1 MKLLDRITLE
11 SVDLAQLHG
20 VCIIPQQY
28 LLLDDWSYNSHY
40 TVPKGTVLCN
50 DDSSMLHMDGHKL
63 LLVKHELSDNIHAAI
78 TQIAAT
84 TRDYLSSS
92 TRESWPSPLI
102 PRQVFEEA
110 SVLSPVEEMLDVVMD
125 AGHLHTISNRPRI
138 DMRYEEALMPISRAK
153 KIANN
158 AHRHL
163 AMHSET
169 WQQRTLTGIYPKK
182 VMARLSEDEWQLY
195 ENKVYARLLDKLY
208 RFLKHR
214 RVELIEQKQNIED
227 GLNLEGGEGL
237 YYKLADVLYKLW
249 GENWRNSSA
258 DNTLEQLDETI
269 KALNALIDKLSLLRQ
284 VGIYL
289 KIPKAAQVPDQ
300 LHMTNILSHDQH
312 YRHIARLWNSLYSFK
327 ERNYTAA
334 EKLEHMLNL
343 QKDYS
348 VFSLLIIC
356 RAFESLGFNFFVKGK
371 DAFIFTKKALK
382 VNVVLDHSQSWVVSS
397 GLSKHPIRVIPILN
411 QPIKSIVNNNNN
423 NNSEKLYIFYL
434 IGSENT
440 EISKDVGS
448 NHHIHANPLDFKM
461 IESFS
466 IELFRWLYLDALSNY
481 AKSLTLGRLPQSV
494 KSVLDKT
501 DGLEKLNDK
510 YTVLRHISISDMEK
524 INIACDQVN
533 TQTTFKEIKDKM
545 DTLSLFYRCPLCDGD
560 TDFESREYRSFKAIC
575 KNNACGVLFFIKSDA
590 QKHRRFELKTSND
603 TSCEKGRWQI
613 EFTLLD
619 DEDNNKK

>member
-11 SVDLAQLHG
+11 SVDIAQFHG
-20 VCIIPQQY
+20 VYIIPQQY
-28 LLLDDWSYNSHY
+28 LLLEDWSYNSHY

-63 LLVKHELSDNIHAAI
+63 LLVKQELSDNIHAAI

-92 TRESWPSPLI
+92 TRGSWPSPLI
-102 PRQVFEEA
+102 PRQIFEEA
-110 SVLSPVEEMLDVVMD
+110 SILSPVEEMLDVVMD

-214 RVELIEQKQNIED
+214 RAELIEQKQNIED

-258 DNTLEQLDETI
+258 NNTLEQLEETM
-269 KALNALIDKLSLLRQ
+269 KSLNALIGKLSLLRQ
-284 VGIYL
+284 AGIYL

-312 YRHIARLWNSLYSFK
+312 YRHIARLWNSLYSVK
-327 ERNYTAA
+327 ARNYTAA
-334 EKLEHMLNL
+334 EKLEYMLNL

-348 VFSLLIIC
+348 IFSLLIIC
-356 RAFESLGFNFFVKGK
+356 RAFESLGFNFSVKEK
-371 DAFIFTKKALK
+371 DTFIFTKRAFIVKII
-382 VNVVLDHSQSWVVSS
+382 LDHSHSWIVSS
-397 GLSKHPIRVIPILN
+397 NLSEYPIRIIPILN
-411 QPIKSIVNNNNN
+411 QPMKSIVNNSNK
-423 NNSEKLYIFYL
+423 SEKLYLFYL
-434 IGSENT
+434 IGRENT
-440 EISKDVGS
+440 ESAKDVGL
-448 NHHIHANPLDFKM
+448 NHHIHANPLNFKM
-461 IESFS
+461 IELFA
-466 IELFRWLYLDALSNY
+466 IELFRWLYQDVLSNY
-481 AKSLTLGRLPQSV
+481 AESLTFGRLPQSV
-494 KSVLDKT
+494 KSILEKT
-501 DGLEKLNDK
+501 DGLERFNDK
-510 YTVLRHISISDMEK
+510 YAVIRDINISDMEK

-533 TQTTFKEIKDKM
+533 TETIFKEIKDKV
-545 DTLSLFYRCPLCDGD
+545 DALRLFYKCPLCDCN
-560 TDFESREYRSFKAIC
+560 TDFESRKYRSFKVRC
-575 KNNACGVLFFIKSDA
+575 RNDACGILFFIKIDA
-590 QKHRRFELKTSND
+590 QKKRRFELKISND
-603 TSCEKGRWQI
+603 NSGEKGRWQI
-613 EFTLLD
+613 EFPLLD
-619 DEDNNKK
+619 NEDDNNY

>member
-11 SVDLAQLHG
+11 SVDIAELHG
-20 VCIIPQQY
+20 GDIIPQQY

-50 DDSSMLHMDGHKL
+50 DESSTLHIDGHKL

-102 PRQVFEEA
+102 PRKVFEEA
-110 SVLSPVEEMLDVVMD
+110 SVLSPVEEMLDAVID
-125 AGHLHTISNRPRI
+125 AGHLHAISNHPRI

-227 GLNLEGGEGL
+227 GLNLEVGEGL
-237 YYKLADVLYKLW
+237 YYKLAYVLYKLW

-258 DNTLEQLDETI
+258 DSTLEQLDETI
-269 KALNALIDKLSLLRQ
+269 KALNALIYKLSLFRQ

-289 KIPKAAQVPDQ
+289 KIPKAAEVPDQ

-312 YRHIARLWNSLYSFK
+312 YRHIARLWNSLYSVR
-327 ERNYTAA
+327 ERNYTAV

-356 RAFESLGFNFFVKGK
+356 RAFENLGFNFSITGK
-371 DAFIFTKKALK
+371 DAFVFVKKALK
-382 VNVVLDHSQSWVVSS
+382 VKIVLDQSQSWVVSS

-411 QPIKSIVNNNNN
+411 EPIKSIVNNK
-423 NNSEKLYIFYL
+423 SEKFYIFYL

-440 EISKDVGS
+440 EISKDVES
-448 NHHIHANPLDFKM
+448 KHHIHANPLNFKM
-461 IESFS
+461 IEYFS
-466 IELFRWLYLDALSNY
+466 IELFKWLYQDVLSNY
-481 AKSLTLGRLPQSV
+481 AKSLTLGRLAQSV

-501 DGLEKLNDK
+501 DGLERKNDK
-510 YTVLRHISISDMEK
+510 YAVIRNISISDLEK
-524 INIACDQVN
+524 INIACDQAN
-533 TQTTFKEIKDKM
+533 TQTIFKEIKDKV
-545 DTLSLFYRCPLCDGD
+545 DILNLFYKCPLCDCD
-560 TDFESREYRSFKAIC
+560 TDFESREYRSFKVSC
-575 KNNACGVLFFIKSDA
+575 RNNACGILFFIKSDA

-603 TSCEKGRWQI
+603 TYCEKGRWQI
-613 EFTLLD
+613 EFTLSD
-619 DEDNNKK
+619 DEVNNK

>member
-11 SVDLAQLHG
+11 AVETAELHG
-20 VCIIPQQY
+20 RCIIPQQY

-50 DDSSMLHMDGHKL
+50 DDSSMLHMGGHKL
-63 LLVKHELSDNIHAAI
+63 MLIQLEVSDSIHAAI
-78 TQIAAT
+78 TKIAAT

-92 TRESWPSPLI
+92 TRTRWPSPLI

-110 SVLSPVEEMLDVVMD
+110 SVLSPVEEMLDIVIN

-169 WQQRTLTGIYPKK
+169 WQQRTLIGIYPKK
-182 VMARLSEDEWQLY
+182 VMARISEDEWQLY

-214 RVELIEQKQNIED
+214 RTELIEQKQNIED

-237 YYKLADVLYKLW
+237 YYRLADVLCNLW
-249 GENWRNSSA
+249 GENWRSSSA
-258 DNTLEQLDETI
+258 DDTLDQLDTTI
-269 KALNALIDKLSLLRQ
+269 KAINALIDKLSLLRQ

-334 EKLEHMLNL
+334 EKFEHILNL
-343 QKDYS
+343 QKDYL

-356 RAFESLGFNFFVKGK
+356 RAFENLGFIFFVKGK
-371 DAFIFTKKALK
+371 DAFTFTKNTLTVNLAL
-382 VNVVLDHSQSWVVSS
+382 DSSQSWIVSGDS
-397 GLSKHPIRVIPILN
+397 SKDPIRIIPMLKK
-411 QPIKSIVNNNNN
+411 PIPSALKHSNKSEHI
-423 NNSEKLYIFYL
+423 YIFYL
-434 IGSENT
+434 IEGQNPEDLKESSIKNL
-440 EISKDVGS
+440 IY
-448 NHHIHANPLDFKM
+448 ANPLNFKM
-461 IESFS
+461 VENFTM
-466 IELFRWLYLDALSNY
+466 ELFIWLYRNILENY
-481 AKSLTLGRLPQSV
+481 AEPIKLDRLPRSV
-494 KSVLDKT
+494 KSVLDDT
-501 DGLEKLNDK
+501 DGLISLHETYAL
-510 YTVLRHISISDMEK
+510 LRHISKSDMDR
-524 INIACDQVN
+524 INIACDQADTAN
-533 TQTTFKEIKDKM
+533 IYKEIKAKM
-545 DTLSLFYRCPLCDGD
+545 DALSLLYRCPLCNGD
-560 TDFESREYRSFKAIC
+560 TDFEAREYQSFKASC
-575 KNNACGVLFFIKSDA
+575 KNNACGVLFFIKLDA
-590 QKHRRFELKTSND
+590 DKNRRFELTTLND
-603 TSCEKGRWQI
+603 TSNEMGRWQI
-613 EFTLLD
+613 EFPLFG
-619 DEDNNKK
+619 